1 MPQIADRKSM
11 ARYICVDKG
20 ATHPALQREELP
32 KHIQHLAKQKHNLT
46 RIHTL
51 GYIEEPQFIER
62 SAAIE
67 QQIRER
73 KQQLSRND
81 MSNTSEKILQKT
93 RLIQKKLSSTPPLE
107 LFDESVFKELVKK
120 VLISNTAIQFELIN
134 GMKLSE
140 SRAATCPESFYSSIV
155 SKIILHLDTHIDIKL
170 RNGQTL

>member
-32 KHIQHLAKQKHNLT
+32 KH
-46 RIHTL
+46 
-51 GYIEEPQFIER
+51 
-62 SAAIE
+62 
-67 QQIRER
+67 
-73 KQQLSRND
+73 

-140 SRAATCPESFYSSIV
+140 SRAAT
-155 SKIILHLDTHIDIKL
+155 
-170 RNGQTL
+170 

>member
-1 MPQIADRKSM
+1 MNGTIRKNGVDSVPGLYVAVIGPETGVFARSGFGHTRTCIA
-11 ARYICVDKG
+11 
-20 ATHPALQREELP
+20 
-32 KHIQHLAKQKHNLT
+32 
-46 RIHTL
+46 
-51 GYIEEPQFIER
+51 
-62 SAAIE
+62 
-67 QQIRER
+67 ER

-140 SRAATCPESFYSSIV
+140 SRAAT
-155 SKIILHLDTHIDIKL
+155 
-170 RNGQTL
+170 

>member
-1 MPQIADRKSM
+1 MR
-11 ARYICVDKG
+11 
-20 ATHPALQREELP
+20 REEISRALRRPP
-32 KHIQHLAKQKHNLT
+32 KTVHTQLFRAKKMLQ
-46 RIHTL
+46 
-51 GYIEEPQFIER
+51 
-62 SAAIE
+62 

-107 LFDESVFKELVKK
+107 SFDESAFKELVKK

-140 SRAATCPESFYSSIV
+140 SRAAT
-155 SKIILHLDTHIDIKL
+155 
-170 RNGQTL
+170 

>member
-1 MPQIADRKSM
+1 M
-11 ARYICVDKG
+11 G
-20 ATHPALQREELP
+20 FREMRGGDGVSDVEIRRNEIIELLYTY
-32 KHIQHLAKQKHNLT
+32 KKYSIDDFAKRFGVSRRTINYDIVYL
-46 RIHTL
+46 
-51 GYIEEPQFIER
+51 
-62 SAAIE
+62 IE

-140 SRAATCPESFYSSIV
+140 SRAAT
-155 SKIILHLDTHIDIKL
+155 
-170 RNGQTL
+170 

>member
-1 MPQIADRKSM
+1 MEQSIREAAS
-11 ARYICVDKG
+11 C
-20 ATHPALQREELP
+20 ALDSPRFHIRSDTCQDLYKNRLALGED
-32 KHIQHLAKQKHNLT
+32 IQHLAKQKHNLT

-140 SRAATCPESFYSSIV
+140 SRAAT
-155 SKIILHLDTHIDIKL
+155 
-170 RNGQTL
+170 